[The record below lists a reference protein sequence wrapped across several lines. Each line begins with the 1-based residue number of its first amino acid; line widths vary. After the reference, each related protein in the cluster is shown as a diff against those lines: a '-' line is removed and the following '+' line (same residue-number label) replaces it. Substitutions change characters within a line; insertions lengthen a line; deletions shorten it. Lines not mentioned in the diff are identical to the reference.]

1 MSESSKNATAV
12 RASDVRNGERYES
25 AVAAGERALANR
37 EMCRVANELSDYA
50 TRHDAEGF
58 LAMLAGD
65 AGRYARI
72 HHEAAM
78 VAEAK
83 AAALRFALGER

>member
-1 MSESSKNATAV
+1 MAGKSLDDLKRESEA
-12 RASDVRNGERYES
+12 E
-25 AVAAGERALANR
+25 AAAERALANR

-58 LAMLAGD
+58 LALLAGD